1 MSKKKK
7 KQRAFLKITI
17 FISVISFLTIIM
29 EGYRDWK
36 LIETF
41 NSHKWF
47 PVDAYFECAY
57 TSHHADYDS
66 NSGSLMYDWKYRY
79 ELDGNR
85 YYCFDP
91 DHPSRDGIEEM
102 TFLVAED
109 DYSLYLPYS
118 NEEEIEIALSSTRIV
133 FWGIII
139 MTIVGIPISIAL
151 DSFCD
156 KISSPSK
163 TQKNTEE
170 QNNP

>member
-17 FISVISFLTIIM
+17 FISVISFLTIIG
-29 EGYRDWK
+29 ESYRDWK
-36 LIETF
+36 LIKTF

-47 PVDAYFECAY
+47 TVDAYFECAY
-57 TSHHADYDS
+57 TSNLPKHNT
-66 NSGSLMYDWKYRY
+66 NSESRMYDWKYRY
-79 ELDGNR
+79 ELDGNK

-109 DYSLYLPYS
+109 DYSLYLPYR
-118 NEEEIEIALSSTRIV
+118 NEEEIEIELSSTCIV
-133 FWGIII
+133 FWGIVI

-151 DSFCD
+151 DSFCN
-156 KISSPSK
+156 KISSTNK
-163 TQKNTEE
+163 TQKNTDE